1 MSTEE
6 DIDQL
11 RRDVRYLM
19 DRTAILDCIAAHSRG
34 CDRHDEELLSSTYHR
49 DGVDEHGHAI
59 NAGPEY
65 AAWANQTHATSS
77 QGHLHNVTTHACDI
91 DGDVAHCESYVMVT
105 LLGRDERNAQLING
119 RYIDR
124 LERRDGTWRIA
135 VRRSTVELMI
145 TADASVLQSG
155 FFKQA
160 GFSHG
165 SRDRAGPLLPAAL
178 GARVPRPGTLVTADP
193 APAERRGEPIEPDT
207 DHTSDS
213 AVATARVAQGNARGN
228 GGAPTGEPAAIPCRL
243 RAETVQRG

>member
-6 DIDQL
+6 ETDQL
-11 RRDVRYLM
+11 QRDVRYLM
-19 DRTAILDCIAAHSRG
+19 DRTAILDCIAAHARG
-34 CDRHDEELLSSTYHR
+34 CDRHDQELLTGTYHR

-59 NAGPEY
+59 NPGPEY
-65 AAWANQTHATSS
+65 AAWANETHAASS
-77 QGHLHNVTTHACDI
+77 QGHLHNVTTHSCDI

-105 LLGRDERNAQLING
+105 LLGRDGRHAQLING

-145 TADASVLQSG
+145 TADASVLQSD

-165 SRDRAGPLLPAAL
+165 SRDKRDLSYQRPLA
-178 GARVPRPGTLVTADP
+178 VESP
-193 APAERRGEPIEPDT
+193 APE
-207 DHTSDS
+207 HW
-213 AVATARVAQGNARGN
+213 
-228 GGAPTGEPAAIPCRL
+228 
-243 RAETVQRG
+243 